1 MGHKVNPISFRLQV
15 NKNWASRWFSK
26 RDYAKLLHEDIRI
39 RRFIFSDLGM
49 RAGIAKVEIERNAN
63 QLNINVFTAKPG
75 VVIGRGGAGAIEL
88 KAKLAKMTAGKI
100 KDINVYEVKN
110 PDTNAQ
116 IIADN
121 ISQQLERRIAFKRAM
136 RQAVE
141 KAQRAG
147 AKGVKIMVGG
157 RLNGAEIAR
166 SEFVIKGKIPLA
178 TIDADIQYGTS
189 RAKTTYGIIGVKVWV
204 FNGMNETKP
213 KNTGTEEK
221 KPEATDVSA

>member
-1 MGHKVNPISFRLQV
+1 MGHKVSPISFRLQV

-26 RDYAKLLHEDIRI
+26 KDYAKMLHEDIRI
-39 RRFIFSDLGM
+39 RRYILSELGM
-49 RAGIAKVEIERNAN
+49 RAGISTVEIERNAN
-63 QLNINVFTAKPG
+63 QISITINTAKPG
-75 VVIGRGGAGAIEL
+75 VVIGRGGAGATEL
-88 KAKLAKMTAGKI
+88 RAKLGKLTEGRI
-100 KDINVYEVKN
+100 KDINIYEVKN
-110 PDTNAQ
+110 PDANAQ

-141 KAQRAG
+141 KAQKAG
-147 AKGVKIMVGG
+147 AKGIKVMVGG

-166 SEFVIKGKIPLA
+166 SEFAIKGKIPLA

-204 FNGMNETKP
+204 FNGMNETK
-213 KNTGTEEK
+213 K
-221 KPEATDVSA
+221 KKVEATDVDA

>member
-63 QLNINVFTAKPG
+63 QLSINVFTAKPG
-75 VVIGRGGAGAIEL
+75 VVIGRGGAGATEL
-88 KAKLAKMTAGKI
+88 KAKLSKMTTGKI
-100 KDINVYEVKN
+100 KDINVFEVKN
-110 PDTNAQ
+110 PDANAQ
-116 IIADN
+116 VIADS

-141 KAQRAG
+141 KAQRSG
-147 AKGVKIMVGG
+147 VKGVKIMVGG

-204 FNGMNETKP
+204 FNGMNETK
-213 KNTGTEEK
+213 K
-221 KPEATDVSA
+221 KKVEATDVTA

>member
-15 NKNWASRWFSK
+15 SKNWTSRWFST
-26 RDYAKLLHEDIRI
+26 RDYAKLLHEDIMI
-39 RRFIFSDLGM
+39 RRYIMKELGM
-49 RAGIAKVEIERNAN
+49 RAGIANVEIERNAN
-63 QLNINVFTAKPG
+63 QLSIGIHTAKPG

-88 KAKLAKMTAGKI
+88 KAKLAKLTTGKI
-100 KDINVYEVKN
+100 KDINVFEVKN
-110 PDTNAQ
+110 PDANAQ
-116 IIADN
+116 VIADS
-121 ISQQLERRIAFKRAM
+121 IAQQLERRIAFKRAM

-147 AKGVKIMVGG
+147 VKGVKIMVGG

-178 TIDADIQYGTS
+178 TIDADIKYATS

-204 FNGMNETKP
+204 YTGMIEN
-213 KNTGTEEK
+213 K
-221 KPEATDVSA
+221 KKSEATDVAA

>member
-15 NKNWASRWFSK
+15 SKNWTSRWFST
-26 RDYAKLLHEDIRI
+26 RDYAKLLHEDIMI
-39 RRFIFSDLGM
+39 RRYIMKELGM
-49 RAGIAKVEIERNAN
+49 RAGIANVEIERNAN
-63 QLNINVFTAKPG
+63 QLSIGIHTAKPG

-88 KAKLAKMTAGKI
+88 KAKLAKLTTGKI
-100 KDINVYEVKN
+100 KDINVFEVKN
-110 PDTNAQ
+110 PDANAQ
-116 IIADN
+116 VIADS
-121 ISQQLERRIAFKRAM
+121 IAQQLERRIAFKRAM

-147 AKGVKIMVGG
+147 VKGVKIMVGG

-178 TIDADIQYGTS
+178 TIDADIKYATS

-204 FNGMNETKP
+204 YTGMIEN
-213 KNTGTEEK
+213 K
-221 KPEATDVSA
+221 KKSEATDVTA